1 MQGLAHGGWL
11 LSVSSSF
18 RRWRQRKGSARRAG
32 GRNEADRRRAM
43 GRVWKLSG
51 LLALALAVPASGA
64 IAAPASGGAGM
75 VTPQPVHGIVTASAS
90 NSVFTRTLRQGDRGA
105 DVKTLQTWLTDVG
118 DKVPATGYFG
128 SMTKA
133 AVIQFQTAMSLAP
146 VTGVVGRITA
156 STLLTQV
163 KKTAAA
169 GGVQDTPGQSLT
181 GTSGWVFPLQ
191 PVSQVMPSS
200 SWTLDQGIDIGMV
213 NNECG
218 PKAVEV
224 AMTAGTIV
232 QEGIDGF
239 GPAAPI
245 LKVSSGPYA
254 GRYIYYGHAKPALV
268 PVGAV
273 VTAGEPIA
281 EVGCGDV
288 GISDAPHIEIGISDV
303 GGPPCCPGYQETS
316 PAMYDIVLNLFER
329 AGGH

>member
-1 MQGLAHGGWL
+1 MGRLWQ
-11 LSVSSSF
+11 LSVLM
-18 RRWRQRKGSARRAG
+18 AL
-32 GRNEADRRRAM
+32 
-43 GRVWKLSG
+43 VLVLS
-51 LLALALAVPASGA
+51 VPVSGA
-64 IAAPASGGAGM
+64 VASPSSGGAAM
-75 VTPQPVHGIVTASAS
+75 VKPQPVHGIVTASTS
-90 NSVFTRTLRQGDRGA
+90 TSVFTRTLRQGNSGA

-118 DKVPATGYFG
+118 YRLPTTGYFG
-128 SMTKA
+128 SMTQS
-133 AVIQFQTAMSLAP
+133 AVMQFQTAMSLAP

-156 STLLTQV
+156 ATLLAQV
-163 KKTAAA
+163 KTTAQG
-169 GGVQDTPGQSLT
+169 GGVLDTPGQSLA

-191 PVSQVMPSS
+191 PVAQVMPSR

-213 NNECG
+213 NNGCG
-218 PKAVEV
+218 AKAVEV

-239 GPAAPI
+239 GPAAPV

-268 PVGAV
+268 PVGTM

-288 GISDAPHIEIGISDV
+288 GFSYAPHLEIGISDV

-316 PAMYDIVLNLFER
+316 PAMYDVVLNLFQK
-329 AGGH
+329 AGGK